1 MNVFLR
7 KKIDMKKHLFF
18 TIPALL
24 LAAIALSACGAGPYG
39 FSRYYTPTK
48 DEKNF
53 DATSHEFTYG
63 AVTARPRD
71 FQDQLI
77 GWFGVVK
84 SVKPAEDG
92 RHLVRLAFHKHKER
106 HLCEGETESTCR
118 VTVNHKSTGEFTA
131 VLSLRPEDLV
141 PSLEKVQPGTLMR
154 VFGKVRCHKDENGDP
169 QCAYDEEG
177 GVILDCVYYRQWPAR
192 YYRTTKAMGK
202 MVR

>member
-1 MNVFLR
+1 
-7 KKIDMKKHLFF
+7 MKKHLLF
-18 TIPALL
+18 TVPALF
-24 LAAIALSACGAGPYG
+24 LAALSATACGAGPYG

-48 DEKNF
+48 EEAPFDEG
-53 DATSHEFTYG
+53 SREFTYG
-63 AVTARPRD
+63 AVTARPKD

-84 SVKPAEDG
+84 SVKPADDG
-92 RHLVRLAFHKHKER
+92 RYLVRLAYHKHKTR

-131 VLSLRPEDLV
+131 VLNLRPKDLMA
-141 PSLEKVQPGTLMR
+141 SLDKIQPGTLMR
-154 VFGKVRCHKDENGDP
+154 VFGKVRCHTDADGNP
-169 QCAYDEEG
+169 QCAYDDDG
-177 GVILDCVYYRQWPAR
+177 GVILDCEYYQQWPTR